1 MTLPFSD
8 DPAVLARKLSEL
20 RDEHRDL
27 DTAIA
32 RLSADP
38 LSGDMLHIK
47 RLKKR
52 KLRTT
57 VIRRVFPAYSS
68 VPTRYFPRSPFQQS
82 RRACQR

>member
-8 DPAVLARKLSEL
+8 DPSMLARKLSEL
-20 RDEHRDL
+20 RDEHRNL

-38 LSGDMLHIK
+38 VLGDVLHIK

-52 KLRTT
+52 KLKLKT
-57 VIRRVFPAYSS
+57 
-68 VPTRYFPRSPFQQS
+68 
-82 RRACQR
+82 

>member
-52 KLRTT
+52 KLKLKDM
-57 VIRRVFPAYSS
+57 IAWIENKLIPDLDA
-68 VPTRYFPRSPFQQS
+68 
-82 RRACQR
+82 